1 MTDQQP
7 SKKDAEKMQ
16 KMQKAYME
24 LQMLDQQMK
33 QVQKQV
39 EAVEQKAAELDE
51 VQQNLDAL
59 AASKPGADMWVPITN
74 GIFVKAKLE
83 DNRKLAV
90 NVGGNTVVTKDIPAT
105 KALLAEQATDMR
117 NFQSELVQQFE
128 KMAERAAQ
136 LQSELQEAVGA

>member
-1 MTDQQP
+1 MADKQP
-7 SKKDAEKMQ
+7 SKQDAEKMQ

-59 AASKPGADMWVPITN
+59 AASKPGTEMMVPITN

-90 NVGGNTVVTKDIPAT
+90 NVGGNTVVTKDVPAT

-117 NFQSELVQQFE
+117 KFQAELVEQFE

-136 LQSELQEAVGA
+136 LQSELQEVVGA

>member
-1 MTDQQP
+1 MEDKQP

-39 EAVEQKAAELDE
+39 EAIEQKTAELDE

-59 AASKPGADMWVPITN
+59 AASKPGSDMFVPITN
-74 GIFVKAKLE
+74 GIFLKARLE
-83 DNRKLAV
+83 DNKKLAV
-90 NVGGNTVVTKDIPAT
+90 NVGGSTVVSKDIPAT

-117 NFQSELVQQFE
+117 NFQAELVQQFE

-136 LQSELQEAVGA
+136 LQSELQEVTGA